1 MIIRTL
7 TEADA
12 QVYRDIR
19 LRMLKEE
26 PAAFTASYEE
36 FSQRPLSSVSERL
49 RTENDKPDNFSLGA
63 FEGEQLLGTVGLW
76 RETGAKT
83 RHKASIWGMYV
94 ASDTR
99 GRGIGRALLQE
110 AISRA
115 KALPD
120 LEQIQLGVVVTQTA
134 ARQLYASLGFAVFGE
149 EQRAVKIGDHYLDEE
164 WMVLHFK

>member
-7 TEADA
+7 AEADA
-12 QVYRDIR
+12 RAYRDIR

-36 FSQRPLSSVSERL
+36 FSQRPLSSLSERL

-63 FEGEQLLGTVGLW
+63 FEGEQLLGTVGFW

-83 RHKASIWGMYV
+83 RHKGNIWGMYV
-94 ASDTR
+94 APEAQ
-99 GRGIGRALLQE
+99 GQGIGKALLQA

-120 LEQIQLGVVVTQTA
+120 LEQIQLGVVVTQIA
-134 ARQLYASLGFAVFGE
+134 ARQLYAALGFVVLGVE
-149 EQRAVKIGDHYLDEE
+149 KRAVKIADRYLDEE
-164 WMVLHFK
+164 WLVLHLK